1 MLKLTSKAE
10 RKLRSRWV
18 SPAEE
23 SAGGKAPEARRGLPR
38 GPQEA
43 PQDEEGRGSR
53 RPLEPGEQG
62 DRRGDDIILPH
73 DAPGP
78 VGGAGESCPPLP
90 HRCLPEAARLR
101 AGGKRR
107 DVGGRRDAFHG
118 VGVAAARATAGRC
131 WPGPG
136 PARRPPRCPARPFL
150 DGWLASATLDG
161 PLILRDLRPRA
172 CRPPLACRDTPATL
186 RSPRRSRA
194 REGGPTSGDAL
205 TLKQAAA
212 RHPRD
217 LGDGN
222 IPGVYSGRAPFA
234 WTLPRPRTP
243 GRKAKER
250 RRPGSPA
257 QPGGAALGERG
268 SRPPGGRDKA
278 GDGGSA

>member
-23 SAGGKAPEARRGLPR
+23 SAGGKVPEARRGLPR

-90 HRCLPEAARLR
+90 HRCLP
-101 AGGKRR
+101 G
-107 DVGGRRDAFHG
+107 
-118 VGVAAARATAGRC
+118 
-131 WPGPG
+131 
-136 PARRPPRCPARPFL
+136 
-150 DGWLASATLDG
+150 
-161 PLILRDLRPRA
+161 
-172 CRPPLACRDTPATL
+172 RDTPATL